1 MRWGQALAVAAVS
14 LVLAGVAAAAWSTGI
29 YTGTLRSPGFGTRGP
44 TPIRLQVTKTQF
56 RVLTA
61 SLSFR
66 CPDRKGR
73 VPVKIGPLKPVRI
86 HVRPDT
92 GGAQF
97 AVDQKVGNVR
107 VTIAGGITPGKPLQG
122 LLDASRDTPG
132 GVCEESAL
140 FTAKPH

>member
-1 MRWGQALAVAAVS
+1 MRWGQALAVAVVS
-14 LVLAGVAAAAWSTGI
+14 LVLAGVAAAAWPTGI
-29 YTGTLRSPGFGTRGP
+29 YTGTLRSPGFGTRGQ

-61 SLSFR
+61 YLSFR

-73 VPVKIGPLKPVRI
+73 VPVRIGPLKPVRI

-97 AVDQKVGNVR
+97 AVDQKVGTVR

-132 GVCEESAL
+132 GVCEDSAL